1 MRLIEKF
8 KRDIAKHRGRAVVL
22 GILFVTMI
30 AMSIRAALEL
40 RGPRQAAGSTSST
53 PSLALLAPVQ
63 ADGDFDG
70 SKAQLKITQS
80 KQLWSQLRSVSPR
93 GTDDKSAFAFDGAYY
108 PAPIPIVDLSKPALP
123 GPEVA
128 IKPITTLPA
137 QPTQEDPNIRINRV
151 REQARALVVKSTAVG
166 NGSAEPMAIVNQQ
179 LVTVGQKI
187 LGFEVTAIRSREVE
201 FVKEGVTIVGKMP
214 DGQ

>member
-8 KRDIAKHRGRAVVL
+8 KRDIAKHRGRAVIL

-40 RGPRQAAGSTSST
+40 RGPRTAVASGTTPAAMGNLPHLMPASDLDAGNAQA
-53 PSLALLAPVQ
+53 
-63 ADGDFDG
+63 
-70 SKAQLKITQS
+70 KIEQS
-80 KQLWSQLRSVSPR
+80 RQMWSQLRTVSTA
-93 GTDDKSAFAFDGAYY
+93 GMNDKSAFAFDGAFY
-108 PAPIPIVDLSKPALP
+108 PAPVPIVDLSKPTP

-128 IKPITTLPA
+128 IKTPA
-137 QPTQEDPNIRINRV
+137 PQVATPAVEDANLRLNRV
-151 REQARALVVKSTAVG
+151 RDQARALVVKSTAVG
-166 NGSAEPMAIVNQQ
+166 NGTTEPMAIVNQQ

-201 FVKEGVTIVGKMP
+201 FVKEGVTVVGKMP